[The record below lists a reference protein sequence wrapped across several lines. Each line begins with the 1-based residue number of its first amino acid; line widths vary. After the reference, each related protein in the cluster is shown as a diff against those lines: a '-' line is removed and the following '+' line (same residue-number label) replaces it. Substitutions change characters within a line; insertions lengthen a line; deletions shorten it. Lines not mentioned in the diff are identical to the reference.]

1 MDALLVAAAPYKKR
15 DPAGEDERELC
26 ENIFQCLCS
35 ALMQPVNKAEFRQAE
50 GIELMLMIIREKKY
64 GRKCA
69 VKVLDYLLT
78 NDPLCCE
85 HCVDA
90 GGLKSIFP
98 VFMGKSLKKKYHDQD
113 EMRAVEELGRAPAGS
128 LRLPC
133 RERFFERGAPA
144 LQGCPSWARCSSSV
158 RASGWCDSSVRP
170 PFPFSRFRNGCRR
183 TTLNVCRQLF
193 DVVAGKFEESECEK
207 VDRLCELFFRY
218 SDKLSSLDARCVQ
231 PLRLQPPNNRRKY
244 ARGAGRYKA
253 VDEARAA
260 DPRWAAAS
268 AEDRAAVEAEE
279 KEERYLERL
288 EAGLYTLQL
297 LAALLA
303 SIWGAEGPR
312 ARALM
317 LLHQQSVELGAVRAV
332 LEEYATSVGET
343 AQEGAD
349 ADGAAAKEKREGAAA
364 EAESIRALASF
375 LVVGD

>member
-1 MDALLVAAAPYKKR
+1 
-15 DPAGEDERELC
+15 
-26 ENIFQCLCS
+26 
-35 ALMQPVNKAEFRQAE
+35 
-50 GIELMLMIIREKKY
+50 
-64 GRKCA
+64 
-69 VKVLDYLLT
+69 
-78 NDPLCCE
+78 
-85 HCVDA
+85 
-90 GGLKSIFP
+90 
-98 VFMGKSLKKKYHDQD
+98 MG
-113 EMRAVEELGRAPAGS
+113 
-128 LRLPC
+128 
-133 RERFFERGAPA
+133 
-144 LQGCPSWARCSSSV
+144 
-158 RASGWCDSSVRP
+158 
-170 PFPFSRFRNGCRR
+170 
-183 TTLNVCRQLF
+183 
-193 DVVAGKFEESECEK
+193 AGKFEESECEK

-218 SDKLSSLDARCVQ
+218 SDKLSALDARCATT
-231 PLRLQPPNNRRKY
+231 PCGCNRPTIAASKY

-253 VDEARAA
+253 ADEARAA

-332 LEEYATSVGET
+332 LDEYATSVGET
-343 AQEGAD
+343 AKEEGAD

>member
-1 MDALLVAAAPYKKR
+1 MCYVILLDR
-15 DPAGEDERELC
+15 
-26 ENIFQCLCS
+26 
-35 ALMQPVNKAEFRQAE
+35 
-50 GIELMLMIIREKKY
+50 
-64 GRKCA
+64 
-69 VKVLDYLLT
+69 
-78 NDPLCCE
+78 
-85 HCVDA
+85 CV
-90 GGLKSIFP
+90 G
-98 VFMGKSLKKKYHDQD
+98 
-113 EMRAVEELGRAPAGS
+113 
-128 LRLPC
+128 
-133 RERFFERGAPA
+133 
-144 LQGCPSWARCSSSV
+144 
-158 RASGWCDSSVRP
+158 
-170 PFPFSRFRNGCRR
+170 
-183 TTLNVCRQLF
+183 
-193 DVVAGKFEESECEK
+193 AGKFEESECEK

-218 SDKLSSLDARCVQ
+218 SDKLSALDARCATN
-231 PLRLQPPNNRRKY
+231 PLRLQPPNHRRKH

-253 VDEARAA
+253 ADEARAA

-332 LEEYATSVGET
+332 LDEYATSVGET
-343 AQEGAD
+343 AKEEGAD

>member
-144 LQGCPSWARCSSSV
+144 RGVHPGLAVQVLYGRAAGATHRCGPRSPSPVSVTVAAEPLSMCAANFSMWPQGNSRRASARRWTGSASCSS
-158 RASGWCDSSVRP
+158 ATATSSPRSTP
-170 PFPFSRFRNGCRR
+170 GACNPAAA
-183 TTLNVCRQLF
+183 TAQ
-193 DVVAGKFEESECEK
+193 
-207 VDRLCELFFRY
+207 
-218 SDKLSSLDARCVQ
+218 
-231 PLRLQPPNNRRKY
+231 QPPQVCSRC
-244 ARGAGRYKA
+244 GRYKA